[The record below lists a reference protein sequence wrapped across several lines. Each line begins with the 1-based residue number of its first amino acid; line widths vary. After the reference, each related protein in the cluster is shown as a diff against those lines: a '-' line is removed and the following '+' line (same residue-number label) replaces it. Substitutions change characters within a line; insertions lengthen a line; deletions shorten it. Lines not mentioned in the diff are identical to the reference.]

1 MVATVQWA
9 PPSKY
14 PFFFISPPTLTNVS
28 NECQLS
34 VRPPEW
40 RIHSLKGIRRNE
52 PGDSTVCGAKRIVAG
67 VSRVLGFPGTSHSWA
82 VPRPHH
88 AHLSVVSGTN
98 GPGNGELELRCREH
112 RHHRHRQRITIIH
125 INVNVYDRRRGL
137 AGYPF
142 GTVLTLRAY
151 AFSGLRVRSYAK
163 CALL

>member
-1 MVATVQWA
+1 M
-9 PPSKY
+9 
-14 PFFFISPPTLTNVS
+14 NV
-28 NECQLS
+28 NCLS
-34 VRPPEW
+34 VRPNDEYT
-40 RIHSLKGIRRNE
+40 RIPAYAGMSPAIPQFVERNE
-52 PGDSTVCGAKRIVAG
+52 SWRG

-98 GPGNGELELRCREH
+98 GPGKGELELRCREH